1 MEPGNQNQC
10 GPLSSSLAGR
20 REISAQKLEELWVL
34 DRGGLEIFL
43 NGRESAS
50 GAGKDEDA
58 EERDDG

>member
-1 MEPGNQNQC
+1 VDHFRVAWQGE
-10 GPLSSSLAGR
+10 GR
-20 REISAQKLEELWVL
+20 SAQKLEELWVL

-43 NGRESAS
+43 DGRESAS